1 MAQVYVHKHRLKM
14 RFKNFISRG
23 RTGGEGGGGL
33 VPVPTTGRAWSSLP
47 ILVRRTDGLKG
58 NDLQRTQVF
67 YQAMFF

>member
-1 MAQVYVHKHRLKM
+1 MP
-14 RFKNFISRG
+14 FKNFISG
-23 RTGGEGGGGL
+23 ERTGGDEGGGGGGRV
-33 VPVPTTGRAWSSLP
+33 VPVSTTGRAWCYLP